1 MKWLLVLAVTI
12 LHNDGQ
18 FDPKTYELRA
28 FTSFGHCSQA
38 KADIDFIWKNKHE
51 TVVVTADCYSED
63 GYKSYLEDQEKN
75 KDKGRKLLQIK

>member
-1 MKWLLVLAVTI
+1 MKWWLVLAVTI

-28 FTSFGHCSQA
+28 YTSFGHCSQA
-38 KADIDFIWKNKHE
+38 KADIDYIFKNKHE

-63 GYKSYLEDQEKN
+63 GYRSYLEDQEKN

>member
-28 FTSFGHCSQA
+28 YTSFGHCSQA
-38 KADIDFIWKNKHE
+38 KADIDYIFNNKHE

>member
-38 KADIDFIWKNKHE
+38 KADIDYIFKNKHE

-63 GYKSYLEDQEKN
+63 GYRSYLKDQEKN
-75 KDKGRKLLQIK
+75 KDKGRKLLEIK

>member
-1 MKWLLVLAVTI
+1 MKWVLVLAVTI

-28 FTSFGHCSQA
+28 YTSFGHCSQA
-38 KADIDFIWKNKHE
+38 KADIDYIFKNKHE

-63 GYKSYLEDQEKN
+63 GYRSYLEDQEKN
-75 KDKGRKLLQIK
+75 KDKGRKLLEIK

>member
-28 FTSFGHCSQA
+28 YTSFGHCSQA
-38 KADIDFIWKNKHE
+38 KADIDYIFKNKHE

-63 GYKSYLEDQEKN
+63 GYRSYLEDQEKN

>member
-63 GYKSYLEDQEKN
+63 GYRSYLEDQEKN
-75 KDKGRKLLQIK
+75 KDKGRKLLEIK

>member
-38 KADIDFIWKNKHE
+38 KADIDYIFKNKHE
-51 TVVVTADCYSED
+51 TVVVTADWYSED
-63 GYKSYLEDQEKN
+63 GYRSYLEDQEKN
-75 KDKGRKLLQIK
+75 KDKGRKLLEIK

>member
-28 FTSFGHCSQA
+28 YTSFGHCSQA

>member
-28 FTSFGHCSQA
+28 YTSFGHCSQA
-38 KADIDFIWKNKHE
+38 KADIDYIFKNKHE

-63 GYKSYLEDQEKN
+63 GYRSYLEDQKKN
-75 KDKGRKLLQIK
+75 KDKGRKLLEIK

>member
-75 KDKGRKLLQIK
+75 KDKGRKLLEIK